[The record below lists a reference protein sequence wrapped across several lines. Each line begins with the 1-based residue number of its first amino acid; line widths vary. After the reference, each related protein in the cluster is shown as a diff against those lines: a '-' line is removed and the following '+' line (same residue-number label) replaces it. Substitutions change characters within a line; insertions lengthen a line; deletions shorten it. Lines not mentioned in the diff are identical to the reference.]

1 MSRLAFLLPL
11 LPAALIA
18 LWLQRVDEVALRW
31 QLARGQFWALEAQF
45 LLLGGLTAKNLPRF
59 VRSLELDRRGY
70 RAAAAVSVL
79 MLALAGGVAP
89 RANRIFYD
97 EHIYQG
103 VGQNLSDLHL
113 AQMCNDGTVEYG
125 SLQCLNGEYNK
136 QPYGYPYL
144 LSLGYRLFGVHEWV
158 AHGLNLL
165 CAVGLV
171 WVVFLGS
178 SALLGD
184 PRAGLYGAVVLSLAP
199 QQLMWSHTAAV
210 EPSAA
215 LGVGL
220 AVIAALHHVRERS
233 TASLLWVVVA
243 TAFAVK
249 FRPESVL
256 VIPLVGLIFLL
267 QAPGEL
273 ARPRVGLAA
282 ALGLVLC
289 ALDVAHLWAV
299 RGEPW
304 GATGPSISLAFF
316 WPNLRV
322 NGGFYV
328 DGARFPAVYA
338 LLALVGL
345 GARPLRGSV
354 LLGLWFLAFW
364 GVFLFFYAG
373 SYGYGADVRFSLV
386 SMAPLAALAG
396 QGASRLH
403 AFCERS
409 GLRAPRPWLALG
421 GALLVQFSWYL
432 PQVRAIGEE
441 AWSSRAD
448 VEFAKRLIPDL
459 PRNSVVLTHNPS
471 IFLLNGVNAAQMS
484 LAARDAGFVT
494 NVLGV
499 RYGNG
504 VFLHWNAWC
513 NFDDPLQRQFCAD
526 ALQLFPSEVFREYGE
541 RGFKFAFYR
550 LKPEGVTLQRV
561 PVSGEPR

>member
-11 LPAALIA
+11 VVAALIA
-18 LWLQRVDEVALRW
+18 TWLHRGDEVTLRW
-31 QLARGQFWALEAQF
+31 QLARWQFWSLEAQF
-45 LLLGGLTAKNLPRF
+45 LLLAGLTAKNLPRF
-59 VRSLELDRRGY
+59 VRSLNLDRRWY
-70 RAAAAVSVL
+70 RAAAGVSAL
-79 MLALAGGVAP
+79 MLVLAGGVAP

-144 LSLGYRLFGVHEWV
+144 LSLGYRLFGVREWV
-158 AHGLNLL
+158 AHWLNLL
-165 CAVGLV
+165 CALGLA
-171 WVVFLGS
+171 WAVFLGG

-184 PRAGLYGAVVLSLAP
+184 ARAGLYGALVLSLVP
-199 QQLMWSHTAAV
+199 QQLLWSHTAAV

-215 LGVGL
+215 LGAGL
-220 AVIAALHHVRERS
+220 AVLAALHHVRERS

-256 VIPLVGLIFLL
+256 VIPLVGLIVLL
-267 QAPGEL
+267 FAPGEF
-273 ARPRVGLAA
+273 ARPRAGLAA
-282 ALGLVLC
+282 ALGVVLC

-304 GATGPSISLAFF
+304 GATGPTVSLAFF
-316 WPNLRV
+316 WWNIRV
-322 NGGFYV
+322 NGAFYV
-328 DGARFPAVYA
+328 DGAQFPATYT
-338 LLALVGL
+338 LLALVGF
-345 GARPLRGSV
+345 GSRPLRGT
-354 LLGLWFLAFW
+354 LFLGLWFVAFW

-386 SMAPLAALAG
+386 SLAPLAALAG

-403 AFCERS
+403 NLLARS
-409 GLRAPRPWLALG
+409 GLRAPRPGLALG
-421 GALLVQFSWYL
+421 GALLVQFLWYV

-441 AWSSRAD
+441 AWGSRAD
-448 VEFAKRLIPDL
+448 VEFAKRVIPEL

-471 IFLLNGVNAAQMS
+471 IFLINGVNAAQMS
-484 LAARDAGFVT
+484 LAARDAEFVT
-494 NVLGV
+494 SVLEV

-513 NFDDPLQRQFCAD
+513 NFDDPLQRQFCND
-526 ALQLFPSEVFREYGE
+526 ALQLFPSEVFREYRE
-541 RGFKFAFYR
+541 RDYRFAFYR
-550 LKPEGVTLQRV
+550 LKPEGAVLQRV
-561 PVSGEPR
+561 PISLEPR